1 MIYIYLDVTVHTN
14 IYYQQLNNKMP
25 IYTTNFTFPKKVNE
39 QKRSR
44 FDKKQ
49 NKVVH
54 KALKPKQIRGKNIR
68 MVENA
73 VPKMTTNEIARE
85 YWKLGLYLIEHSK
98 VKLGMQ
104 YLDASIHYRQENGQ
118 SHYHEQ
124 GIYNKM
130 LDKHF
135 KEKRY

>member
-1 MIYIYLDVTVHTN
+1 MLQYIQIYILSRLRT
-14 IYYQQLNNKMP
+14 KMP
-25 IYTTNFTFPKKVNE
+25 IHTTNFTFPKRANE
-39 QKRSR
+39 PKKAQ
-44 FDKKQ
+44 FDNKQ
-49 NKVVH
+49 NKLVH
-54 KALKPKQIRGKNIR
+54 KTPKPKQIRGKNIR

-124 GIYNKM
+124 GVYNKM

-135 KEKRY
+135 NQKRY

>member
-1 MIYIYLDVTVHTN
+1 MLQYIQIYILSRLRT
-14 IYYQQLNNKMP
+14 KMP
-25 IYTTNFTFPKKVNE
+25 IHTTNFTFPKRVNE
-39 QKRSR
+39 PKKAQ
-44 FDKKQ
+44 FDNEQ
-49 NKVVH
+49 NKLVH
-54 KALKPKQIRGKNIR
+54 KAPHPKQIRGKNIR

-124 GIYNKM
+124 GVYNKM